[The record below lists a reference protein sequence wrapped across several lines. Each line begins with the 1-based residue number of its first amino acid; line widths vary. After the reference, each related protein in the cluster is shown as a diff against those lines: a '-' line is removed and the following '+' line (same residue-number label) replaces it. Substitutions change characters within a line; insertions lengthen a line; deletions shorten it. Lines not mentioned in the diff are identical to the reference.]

1 MQKIIKNLSFLTH
14 LKETLNSIITGIKE
28 SVCEVIGSQ
37 YLTKNGWNELRN
49 PSDTSVPFRLFRD
62 EDSTFLQVSVN

>member
-1 MQKIIKNLSFLTH
+1 MQENVKFNVIS
-14 LKETLNSIITGIKE
+14 GIKE

-62 EDSTFLQVSVN
+62 DDSTFLQVKQFEHEEK